1 LTSGGA
7 ALEGEAEYTNIFA
20 GGYFMSILDQF
31 KLDGKGALITGAAQ
45 GIGEGY
51 ATALGEAG
59 AKVAIVDING
69 AKAEATADRLCKAGI
84 TAIALKCDVTN
95 EDEVHKMVAQ
105 VVDKFGNLTIGVN
118 DAGIGQWADALTQP
132 YNEWRKVTRLNY
144 DGVWLC
150 CQAEGQVMAKAGYGK
165 IINQGSMSAWIVN
178 TPQNQNA
185 YNSSKAAVI
194 HLTRSLAA
202 EWAPIGIRVNSISPG
217 YTKTALVD
225 DLLKTGDGQ
234 KMMKEWM
241 HRTPMGKMVQV
252 DDLKGACVYL
262 ASPASDMTTG
272 ADIVVD
278 GGYCVW

>member
-1 LTSGGA
+1 
-7 ALEGEAEYTNIFA
+7 
-20 GGYFMSILDQF
+20 MSILDKF
-31 KLDGKGALITGAAQ
+31 KLDGKGALVTGAAQ

-69 AKAEATADRLCKAGI
+69 QKAEATADKLCKAGI
-84 TAIALKCDVTN
+84 TAIAIQCDVTN
-95 EDEVHKMVAQ
+95 EDSVHKMVKT

-118 DAGIGQWADALTQP
+118 DAGMGMWADALTQD
-132 YNEWRKVTRLNY
+132 YKAWRKVVTLNY

-150 CQAEGQVMAKAGYGK
+150 CQAEGQIMAKAGYGN
-165 IINQGSMSAWIVN
+165 IINQGSMSGWIVN

-185 YNSSKAAVI
+185 YNSSKAAVL
-194 HLTRSLAA
+194 HLTKSLAA
-202 EWAPIGIRVNSISPG
+202 EWAPVGIRVNSISPG

-225 DLLKTGDGQ
+225 DLLATGDGAA
-234 KMMKEWM
+234 MNKEWM

-252 DDLKGACVYL
+252 SDLEGACVYL

-272 ADIVVD
+272 ADIIID
-278 GGYCVW
+278 GGYCCW